1 MTMSDDVVVK
11 AYADLISDSKL
22 RGDDPDV
29 VGREL
34 QELGGDTDY
43 LVAWLPDWLVDE
55 KDVDDDRKERA
66 EERRERREERDDP
79 DDQDDRDQEDV
90 ELVGR
95 SDNVVS
101 ARVDYETEKAYL
113 VVVDGDE
120 IWLPKS
126 VIRVYRTTGDV
137 DLEIPLTRLDSFA
150 SNGVDDDG

>member
-1 MTMSDDVVVK
+1 MSDDVVIK
-11 AYADLISDSKL
+11 GYADLISDSKL

-90 ELVGR
+90 DDDSDRDR
-95 SDNVVS
+95 SS
-101 ARVDYETEKAYL
+101 WSRS
-113 VVVDGDE
+113 
-120 IWLPKS
+120 S
-126 VIRVYRTTGDV
+126 VI
-137 DLEIPLTRLDSFA
+137 DLPPRKRGQRDLS
-150 SNGVDDDG
+150 

>member
-1 MTMSDDVVVK
+1 MTMSDDVVIK
-11 AYADLISDSKL
+11 GYADLISDSKL
-22 RGDDPDV
+22 RGDDPDA
-29 VGREL
+29 VGLKL

-55 KDVDDDRKERA
+55 KDV
-66 EERRERREERDDP
+66 
-79 DDQDDRDQEDV
+79 

-101 ARVDYETEKAYL
+101 GQVDYETEKAYL

-126 VIRVYRTTGDV
+126 AIRVYRTAGDV

-150 SNGVDDDG
+150 SNEGDDDE

>member
-1 MTMSDDVVVK
+1 MSDDVVIEG
-11 AYADLISDSKL
+11 YADLINDSKL

-29 VGREL
+29 VGLEL
-34 QELGGDTDY
+34 RELGGDTDH
-43 LVAWLPDWLVDE
+43 LVAWLPGWLVDE
-55 KDVDDDRKERA
+55 K
-66 EERRERREERDDP
+66 
-79 DDQDDRDQEDV
+79 DV

-101 ARVDYETEKAYL
+101 GQVDYETEKAYL

-126 VIRVYRTTGDV
+126 VIRVYRTAGDV

-150 SNGVDDDG
+150 SNGVDGNE

>member
-1 MTMSDDVVVK
+1 MSDDVVIK
-11 AYADLISDSKL
+11 GYADLISDSKL

-34 QELGGDTDY
+34 QELGGDTADHV
-43 LVAWLPDWLVDE
+43 VAWLPDWLVDE
-55 KDVDDDRKERA
+55 KDV
-66 EERRERREERDDP
+66 
-79 DDQDDRDQEDV
+79 

-101 ARVDYETEKAYL
+101 GQVAGETEKAYL

-126 VIRVYRTTGDV
+126 VIRVFRTTGDV

>member
-1 MTMSDDVVVK
+1 VDLPQLREVVGVTSDDVDVK
-11 AYADLISDSKL
+11 GYADLISDSKL

-34 QELGGDTDY
+34 QDLGGDTDY
-43 LVAWLPDWLVDE
+43 LVAWLPGWLVDE
-55 KDVDDDRKERA
+55 K
-66 EERRERREERDDP
+66 
-79 DDQDDRDQEDV
+79 DV

-101 ARVDYETEKAYL
+101 GQVDYETEKAYL

-126 VIRVYRTTGDV
+126 VIRVYRTAGDV
-137 DLEIPLTRLDSFA
+137 DLEIPLTRLDRFA
-150 SNGVDDDG
+150 SNGGGDDE

>member
-1 MTMSDDVVVK
+1 MDLPQLREVVGVTSDDVDVK
-11 AYADLISDSKL
+11 GYADLISDSKL

-34 QELGGDTDY
+34 QDLGGDTDY
-43 LVAWLPDWLVDE
+43 LVAWLPGWLVDE
-55 KDVDDDRKERA
+55 K
-66 EERRERREERDDP
+66 
-79 DDQDDRDQEDV
+79 DV

-101 ARVDYETEKAYL
+101 GQVDYETEKAFL

-126 VIRVYRTTGDV
+126 VIRVYRTAGDV

-150 SNGVDDDG
+150 SNGVDGNE